1 MVISTYGLPRM
12 GPIFEDEVTIVWEV
26 PNVFG
31 EGVVDVGGG
40 GGIGGV
46 GW

>member
-1 MVISTYGLPRM
+1 M

-26 PNVFG
+26 PDVFE
-31 EGVVDVGGG
+31 EGVVNVGGRG
-40 GGIGGV
+40 GLLGGV